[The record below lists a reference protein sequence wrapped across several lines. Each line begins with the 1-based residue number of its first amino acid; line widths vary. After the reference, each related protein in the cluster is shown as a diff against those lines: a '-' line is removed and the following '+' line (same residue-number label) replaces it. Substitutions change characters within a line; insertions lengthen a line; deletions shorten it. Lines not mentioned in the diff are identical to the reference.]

1 MKNSVHDNGGFI
13 GRVADYAATD
23 YYQIISSYSAYSF
36 SSDSI
41 TFGVSSQEGAT
52 EDIFFKPDGTVLF
65 MIGKAS
71 DKVHSYTLSTA
82 WDLST
87 ASYTGNS
94 LDVKAQT
101 NIPTG
106 VTFKPDGTKLYVS
119 GQMTNSLSQYS
130 LSTAWDITTASLDSD
145 TNGVFSEEGSA
156 RGVTFKPDGTKFYI
170 VGPSGYVH
178 EYSMTTAWDIST
190 NSFSGDEVS
199 LNGEVGGTYNTV
211 TDIAFNSN
219 GTIMYAVGLGNYFG
233 SWDLSTAY
241 DITTASFNSKF
252 SVPSSTQGITF
263 KDDYTKVYFID
274 SDNNVVSQYSA
285 SSTTVTGVYYDL
297 SNATYDNVSSSAIT
311 EDAALQDLSFSSD
324 GTKMYICGRNN
335 DTVYQY
341 TLSTAWNVS
350 TALYANKS
358 YYIGGQEGSLSDIF
372 FKADGSKFYIIGYVS
387 DQVHQYSLSTAW
399 DISTASYD
407 NLEFSVSSQEDNP
420 RGLTFKPDGTK
431 MFVIGQTAD
440 AIQEYALSTAWNV
453 SSASHTSTFSTS
465 SQLTNNQALFFAP
478 DGYKV
483 WATGADD
490 VIYQY
495 ILTTAWDISTAS
507 YDSVS
512 FSVLSQSTQTL
523 GIEFNTDGTKLYALD
538 NTLNIVYQYSTGYTT
553 NKKNSGVWSMDADYL
568 NAEVTPQGYRY
579 IKWHITD
586 IRSMSASMTQI
597 SELYLKSNGSNI
609 SWGSA
614 TITNPGGNNPS
625 SEQPSKLIDGIETNK
640 VLDFNVDVD
649 GGSIFIIDAGVGNL
663 FNFDSY
669 YYVTANDSSSRDPIS
684 WTIEGSNDGT
694 NYTVLHTVTN
704 ATITGDRRADT
715 QTFTL

>member
-23 YYQIISSYSAYSF
+23 YYQITGSYSAYSF

-65 MIGKAS
+65 MIGKVS
-71 DKVHSYTLSTA
+71 DSVHSYTLSTA

-87 ASYTGNS
+87 ASYTGDS
-94 LDVKAQT
+94 LYVKAQT

-145 TNGVFSEEGSA
+145 TNGVFSEEGSV

-170 VGPSGYVH
+170 VGSTGYVH

-190 NSFSGDEVS
+190 NSYSGDEVS
-199 LNGEVGGTYNTV
+199 TNGEVGGTYNTV

-274 SDNNVVSQYSA
+274 STNNVVSQYSA
-285 SSTTVTGVYYDL
+285 SSTSING
-297 SNATYDNVSSSAIT
+297 
-311 EDAALQDLSFSSD
+311 
-324 GTKMYICGRNN
+324 
-335 DTVYQY
+335 
-341 TLSTAWNVS
+341 
-350 TALYANKS
+350 
-358 YYIGGQEGSLSDIF
+358 
-372 FKADGSKFYIIGYVS
+372 
-387 DQVHQYSLSTAW
+387 
-399 DISTASYD
+399 
-407 NLEFSVSSQEDNP
+407 
-420 RGLTFKPDGTK
+420 
-431 MFVIGQTAD
+431 
-440 AIQEYALSTAWNV
+440 
-453 SSASHTSTFSTS
+453 
-465 SQLTNNQALFFAP
+465 
-478 DGYKV
+478 
-483 WATGADD
+483 
-490 VIYQY
+490 
-495 ILTTAWDISTAS
+495 
-507 YDSVS
+507 
-512 FSVLSQSTQTL
+512 
-523 GIEFNTDGTKLYALD
+523 
-538 NTLNIVYQYSTGYTT
+538 
-553 NKKNSGVWSMDADYL
+553 NKKNTGVWSMDADYL
-568 NAEVTPQGYRY
+568 NARTTQGYRY

-586 IRSMSASMTQI
+586 IKSMSASMTQI
-597 SELYLKSNGSNI
+597 SELYLKYNGSNI
-609 SWGSA
+609 SWGNA
-614 TITNPGGNNPS
+614 TITNPGGNNPG
-625 SEQPSKLIDGIETNK
+625 SEQPSNLIDGIETNK

-669 YYVTANDSSSRDPIS
+669 YYVTGNDTAARDPTS
-684 WTIEGSNDGT
+684 WTMEGSNDGT

-704 ATITGDRRADT
+704 ATITSSRRADT

>member
-13 GRVADYAATD
+13 GRVADYAAED
-23 YYQIISSYSAYSF
+23 YYTTLQVSGYNLNSASYDNISFTIGTNNTA
-36 SSDSI
+36 
-41 TFGVSSQEGAT
+41 
-52 EDIFFKPDGTVLF
+52 DIYFKPDGTTFFVSDTNGTIRKYSMATPWDLSSSSYANSSLS
-65 MIGKAS
+65 AS
-71 DKVHSYTLSTA
+71 SAFGLYFKTDGTRLYYISNSIDKIIQVDLSTA

-87 ASYTGNS
+87 AGTEVQGAPAVGSIVRGVRFSSDGTKMYSSDRANTQIEQFNLSTAWDISSSSASSTPSQTFNVGSQTTQPAVCEFNPSGTKMWVTDSGNDSIYEYSLSTAWSVSSASYSSISFDLSSEMTTPIGG
-94 LDVKAQT
+94 Q
-101 NIPTG
+101 
-106 VTFKPDGTKLYVS
+106 FKPDGTKMYIA
-119 GQMTNSLSQYS
+119 GATNKKVYQYS
-130 LSTAWDITTASLDSD
+130 
-145 TNGVFSEEGSA
+145 V
-156 RGVTFKPDGTKFYI
+156 
-170 VGPSGYVH
+170 
-178 EYSMTTAWDIST
+178 
-190 NSFSGDEVS
+190 
-199 LNGEVGGTYNTV
+199 
-211 TDIAFNSN
+211 
-219 GTIMYAVGLGNYFG
+219 
-233 SWDLSTAY
+233 
-241 DITTASFNSKF
+241 
-252 SVPSSTQGITF
+252 
-263 KDDYTKVYFID
+263 
-274 SDNNVVSQYSA
+274 SA
-285 SSTTVTGVYYDL
+285 STTITGVYYDL

-311 EDAALQDLSFSSD
+311 QDAALQDLSFSSD

-407 NLEFSVSSQEDNP
+407 NLEFSVSSQENNP

-523 GIEFNTDGTKLYALD
+523 GIEFSTDGTKLYALD
-538 NTLNIVYQYSTGYTT
+538 NTLNIVHQYSTGYNK
-553 NKKNSGVWSMDADYL
+553 NKKNSGVWSMDTHYL
-568 NAEVTPQGYRY
+568 NTEATPQGYRY

-586 IRSMSASMTQI
+586 INSMSASMTQI
-597 SELYLKSNGSNI
+597 SELYLQNNGSTI
-609 SWGSA
+609 TWGNA
-614 TITNPGGNNPS
+614 TITNPGGSNPV
-625 SEQPSKLIDGIETNK
+625 SESPPSLIDGAINTK
-640 VLDFNVDVD
+640 VLDFNVDQG
-649 GGSIFIIDAGVGNL
+649 GGSIFIIDAGVGNI
-663 FNFDSY
+663 FIFDSY
-669 YYVTANDSSSRDPIS
+669 YYVTGNDTPDRDPIS

-694 NYTVLHTVTN
+694 NYTVLHTVSN
-704 ATITGDRRADT
+704 ATITSSRLANT